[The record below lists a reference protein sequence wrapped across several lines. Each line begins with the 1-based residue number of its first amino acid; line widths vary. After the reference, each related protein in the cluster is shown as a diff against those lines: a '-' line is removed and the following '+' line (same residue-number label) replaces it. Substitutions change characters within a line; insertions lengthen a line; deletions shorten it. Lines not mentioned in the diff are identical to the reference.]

1 MKRTRVHEDARDFG
15 VKADWYNHEN
25 LVEVEKV
32 NPTRVVGRKRFPAA
46 YFVAIEEWQ
55 TDPMADFNA
64 SEWVRIETVGPF
76 ATKKQAAEWA
86 KAYDEQM
93 FQSW

>member
-15 VKADWYNHEN
+15 VMAKWYKHEN

-32 NPTRVVGRKRFPAA
+32 NPTRVVGRKRFPSA

-55 TDPMADFNA
+55 TDEMADFNP
-64 SEWVRIETVGPF
+64 SKWVRVGTVGPF
-76 ATKKQAAEWA
+76 ATKEQAAAWA
-86 KAYDEQM
+86 KAYDECP
-93 FQSW
+93 F